1 MDTIDEGVDSLDD
14 SFGSEILD
22 TVDFDNTVLVLFV
35 VFFTAAPGCITLEPF
50 AFSLFRITLLAVGE
64 LELDDALGD
73 DVEGDCEDDVAI
85 IDACS

>member
-1 MDTIDEGVDSLDD
+1 MDSFDD
-14 SFGSEILD
+14 GFGSELLD
-22 TVDFDNTVLVLFV
+22 TVGFDNTGLLVLLV
-35 VFFTAAPGCITLEPF
+35 CFFTAAPGCITLEPF

-64 LELDDALGD
+64 FEFDDALGD